1 MKSTLMLSEIA
12 DNRFTANEVLE
23 DVIIDDQEVLE
34 AIKNYQ
40 KGKILEVEANRLIN
54 ESKKIFDEKL
64 YARKV
69 KSACDKEFR
78 INCIEYD
85 VTRFDTTRFKNEN
98 PNMYDMFTVKNTSHK
113 YKIDAIADIDI
124 TIK

>member
-1 MKSTLMLSEIA
+1 MKSTLTLSEVA
-12 DNRFTANEVLE
+12 NNRFNDNELLE
-23 DVIIDDQEVLE
+23 DIIIDDEELLE
-34 AIKNYQ
+34 AIRNYQ
-40 KGKILEVEANRLIN
+40 KGKILENEANRLIN